1 MEYAVIRTGGKQY
14 RVAMGDILEIDKLP
28 VEKDSTVTFDDILL
42 HVVEGKVA
50 VGGPKLAD
58 VKVRAKVL
66 DQVKGEKI
74 RVAKFKSKVRYR
86 RVTGFRAQ
94 LTKVQIEKIDTGK
107 FGQPKVTTPATK
119 SSNKPS
125 TKAPINRSRPKKKE

>member
-94 LTKVQIEKIDTGK
+94 LTKVQIEKIDTS
-107 FGQPKVTTPATK
+107 PAPVSK
-119 SSNKPS
+119 KPS
-125 TKAPINRSRPKKKE
+125 RSAKTA